1 MVLTN
6 LPSFGLLV
14 VVRTVTALFVIDLLL
29 SIHPFARST
38 LSVECLKGRSASH
51 SGYNAERCNQPLTSF
66 LARAA
71 LAE

>member
-29 SIHPFARST
+29 SIHPFTRST
-38 LSVECLKGRSASH
+38 L

-66 LARAA
+66 PARAA